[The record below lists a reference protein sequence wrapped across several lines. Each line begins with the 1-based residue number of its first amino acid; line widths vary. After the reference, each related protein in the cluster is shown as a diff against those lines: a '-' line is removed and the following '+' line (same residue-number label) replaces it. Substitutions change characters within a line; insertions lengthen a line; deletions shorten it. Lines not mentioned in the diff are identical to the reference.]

1 MRRATGFF
9 LWQPQPVGST
19 PEGQGFRTWKSGLL
33 GGQLSAE
40 PSAPKGS
47 GRTLQTALCT
57 SGEGHQ
63 GLGDPYSRKA
73 WLLHTLGASVS
84 GRNGHPPTPPEESD
98 IPAQQPEPE
107 SAWRPHETQRVRALS
122 SALGSLSVCAHGVRC
137 RAGSSAGCV
146 YVSCLILSP
155 GHQCSCRESLLV
167 GCPVHFVGPLDQMR
181 WRNWDCDSLGHSS
194 HTTIGVLFKESL

>member
-1 MRRATGFF
+1 MGG
-9 LWQPQPVGST
+9 PS
-19 PEGQGFRTWKSGLL
+19 
-33 GGQLSAE
+33 GQLSALL
-40 PSAPKGS
+40 
-47 GRTLQTALCT
+47 GRGIRVWVTLTPGRPGFFT
-57 SGEGHQ
+57 P
-63 GLGDPYSRKA
+63 LGP
-73 WLLHTLGASVS
+73 SVS
-84 GRNGHPPTPPEESD
+84 GRNGHPPRPESD

-181 WRNWDCDSLGHSS
+181 WRSWDCDSLGHSS